1 MGNLDPALVGELVV
15 LLLLLAVVWMV
26 FREFMRIVLK
36 VVVPLAILVAL
47 AVWLGLLDET
57 LVGDALT
64 AVGEGL
70 LTVIRKVAGWVTS
83 VALSGQPVQ

>member
-1 MGNLDPALVGELVV
+1 MGGIDPALVGELVV

-26 FREFMRIVLK
+26 FREFMRVVLK
-36 VVVPLAILVAL
+36 VVVPVAILTGL

-57 LVGDALT
+57 MVGNVLT

-70 LTVIRKVAGWVTS
+70 VNAVRAIADWVTA
-83 VALSGQPVQ
+83 VALSR